1 MTARVTEGFHQPCC
15 LSSRVEQPRVDT
27 CQNTSVGRR
36 EETSSSLWR
45 RGRSSETPRLQMDS
59 SSMPSSFIN
68 DSFTTPLYRISCLKS
83 SFPTASMTTSVSCM
97 LILKSWSQRTLLLCC
112 LEESAEVEAQTANKH
127 SAKNKRSCKRSLR
140 KSKTKIWRQERQ
152 APNQQRL
159 T

>member
-1 MTARVTEGFHQPCC
+1 MARVMEGFRRPCC
-15 LSSRVEQPRVDT
+15 LSSRVEQLRVDI
-27 CQNTSVGRR
+27 CQNTFAGRR
-36 EETSSSLWR
+36 EETSSSLWTR
-45 RGRSSETPRLQMDS
+45 RRSSETPRLQMGS
-59 SSMPSSFIN
+59 NSMLSSFIS

-97 LILKSWSQRTLLLCC
+97 LILKSWSQRTLLLYC
-112 LEESAEVEAQTANKH
+112 LEENAAVEAQTANKH

-140 KSKTKIWRQERQ
+140 KSKTQIWRQDRQ

>member
-1 MTARVTEGFHQPCC
+1 M
-15 LSSRVEQPRVDT
+15 DI
-27 CQNTSVGRR
+27 CQNIFAGRR
-36 EETSSSLWR
+36 EETSSSLWTR
-45 RGRSSETPRLQMDS
+45 RRSSETPRLQTGS
-59 SSMPSSFIN
+59 NSMLSSFIS

-97 LILKSWSQRTLLLCC
+97 LILKSWSQRTLLLYC
-112 LEESAEVEAQTANKH
+112 LEENAAVEAQTANKH

-140 KSKTKIWRQERQ
+140 KSKTQIWRQDRQ

>member
-1 MTARVTEGFHQPCC
+1 MTARVTEGFHRPCC

-27 CQNTSVGRR
+27 CQNTFVGRR

-59 SSMPSSFIN
+59 NSMPSSFIN

-112 LEESAEVEAQTANKH
+112 LEGSAVVEAQTANKH

-140 KSKTKIWRQERQ
+140 KAKTKIWRQERQ